1 MKRTKKYFGLD
12 VHQATTAIAVLDE
25 RGRVLSR
32 SVLPTDAGPLV
43 EFFRG
48 MRGTILVAFEE
59 GSEDDCDRGGEE
71 SGISHAETLI
81 DGHAGIKA
89 ERADHHA
96 SEIAPVGPA
105 ELEMRAP
112 LTRATA
118 RPICSPAR
126 V

>member
-1 MKRTKKYFGLD
+1 MKRTNKYVGLD

-89 ERADHHA
+89 ER
-96 SEIAPVGPA
+96 IAPVGPA